1 MKNRGR
7 EALQRCGFLKLSA
20 ATLTGAAISVY
31 LPAGWTAARAA
42 DKKWKVGFSQATTL
56 EPWRVQFNK
65 DIEAEAKNHP
75 EVQLII
81 TDGQDKT
88 EKQVADVENLIA
100 QQVDVL
106 LISPK
111 ESAGL
116 TRVVEK
122 TIDAQI
128 PVIVLDRNVDTKRIT
143 QFIGGDNALIGKAAG
158 EYAVKLLGGPGKA
171 AGNVVEIWGGMG
183 TQPAH
188 DRHDGF
194 HAFTDKEPG
203 IKYLLN
209 NQSGDW
215 KQDKAYDI
223 MTTALRNNEKIDLV
237 YGHNDPMAYG
247 AYLAAKDAGR
257 DKDIKFILGIDALP
271 DEGVTW
277 VNKGELTATFLYAT
291 PGAEGLRQAVKL
303 LNGEKIEPTIV
314 LPTMLVDK
322 NNVGEVMKK
331 NGR

>member
-1 MKNRGR
+1 MKRR
-7 EALQRCGFLKLSA
+7 EFLKLSTTA
-20 ATLTGAAISVY
+20 AGAAMTIY
-31 LPAGWTAARAA
+31 LPVGWAPARAA
-42 DKKWKVGFSQATTL
+42 GKSKVGFSQCTTL

-65 DIEAEAKNHP
+65 DIQAEAKNHP
-75 EVQLII
+75 DIDLII

-88 EKQVADVENLIA
+88 EKQVADCDNLIV
-100 QQVDVL
+100 QQVNVL

-116 TRVVEK
+116 TGVVEK
-122 TIDAQI
+122 AIDAKI

-143 QFIGGDNALIGKAAG
+143 QFIGGDNVAIGKAAG
-158 EYAVKLLGGPGKA
+158 EHAVKLLGGPGKA

-223 MTTALRNNEKIDLV
+223 MTTALRNNEKIDMV

-257 DKDIKFILGIDALP
+257 DKDIKFIIGIDGLP

-277 VNKGELTATFLYAT
+277 ISKGQLTATFLYAT
-291 PGAEGLRQAVKL
+291 PGAEGLRQAAKL
-303 LNGEKIEPTIV
+303 LKGEKLEPVIT
-314 LPTMLVDK
+314 LPTMLITK
-322 NNVGEVMKK
+322 ENAPEILKK
-331 NGR
+331 NGLL

>member
-1 MKNRGR
+1 MKRR
-7 EALQRCGFLKLSA
+7 DFLKLSTA
-20 ATLTGAAISVY
+20 VAGATLTTY
-31 LPAGWTAARAA
+31 LPSGWQAQAAA
-42 DKKWKVGFSQATTL
+42 KWKIGFSQCTTL

-65 DIEAEAKNHP
+65 EIEAEAKKHP
-75 EVQLII
+75 EVDLII
-81 TDGQDKT
+81 TDGLDKT
-88 EKQVADVENLIA
+88 EKQVADVENLIV
-100 QQVDVL
+100 QQVNVL

-116 TRVVEK
+116 TGVVEK
-122 TIDAQI
+122 AIDAKI

-143 QFIGGDNALIGKAAG
+143 QFIGGDNLLIGKAVG

-171 AGNVVEIWGGMG
+171 QGNVVEIWGGMG

-203 IKYLLN
+203 IKMLLN

-215 KQDKAYDI
+215 KQDQAYNI

-257 DKDIKFILGIDALP
+257 EKDIKFFLGIDGLP
-271 DEGVTW
+271 DEGVEW
-277 VNKGELTATFLYAT
+277 VNKGLLTATFRYAT
-291 PGAEGLRQAVKL
+291 PGAEGLRQAIKL
-303 LNGEKIEPTIV
+303 LNGEKIPPVIT
-314 LPTMLVDK
+314 LPTLLITK
-322 NNVGEVMKK
+322 ANAPEILKE
-331 NGR
+331 NGLQ

>member
-1 MKNRGR
+1 MKRR
-7 EALQRCGFLKLSA
+7 EFLKLSTTA
-20 ATLTGAAISVY
+20 AGAAMTIY
-31 LPAGWTAARAA
+31 LPVGWTPARAA
-42 DKKWKVGFSQATTL
+42 GKSKVGFSQCTTL

-65 DIEAEAKNHP
+65 DIQAEAKKHP
-75 EVQLII
+75 DIDLII

-88 EKQVADVENLIA
+88 EKQVADCDNLIV
-100 QQVDVL
+100 QQVNVL

-116 TRVVEK
+116 TGVVEK
-122 TIDAQI
+122 AINAKI

-143 QFIGGDNALIGKAAG
+143 QFIGGDNVAIGKAAG
-158 EYAVKLLGGPGKA
+158 EHAVKLLGGPGKA

-223 MTTALRNNEKIDLV
+223 MTTALRNNEKIDMV

-257 DKDIKFILGIDALP
+257 EKDIKFIIGIDGLP

-277 VNKGELTATFLYAT
+277 VSKGQLTATFLYAT
-291 PGAEGLRQAVKL
+291 PGAEGLRQAAKL
-303 LNGEKIEPTIV
+303 LKGEKLEPVIT
-314 LPTMLVDK
+314 LPTMLITKD
-322 NNVGEVMKK
+322 NASEILKK
-331 NGR
+331 NG

>member
-1 MKNRGR
+1 MKRR
-7 EALQRCGFLKLSA
+7 EFLQFSA
-20 ATLTGAAISVY
+20 SVAGAAITTYV
-31 LPAGWTAARAA
+31 PAGWTPARAA
-42 DKKWKVGFSQATTL
+42 GKWKVGFSQCTTL

-65 DIEAEAKNHP
+65 DIQTEAKNHP
-75 EVQLII
+75 EVDLVI

-88 EKQVADVENLIA
+88 EKQVADCDNLIV
-100 QQVDVL
+100 QQVNVL

-116 TRVVEK
+116 TGVVEK
-122 TIDAQI
+122 AIDAKI
-128 PVIVLDRNVDTKRIT
+128 PVIVLDRNVGTKRIT
-143 QFIGGDNALIGKAAG
+143 QFIGGDNVAIGRAAG
-158 EYAVKLLGGPGKA
+158 EHAVKLLGGPGKA
-171 AGNVVEIWGGMG
+171 KGNVVEIWGGMG

-194 HAFTDKEPG
+194 HALTDKEAG

-215 KQDKAYDI
+215 KQDQAYNI

-257 DKDIKFILGIDALP
+257 EKDIKFFVGIDGLP
-271 DEGVTW
+271 NEGVQW
-277 VNKGELTATFLYAT
+277 VNKGLLSATFLYAT

-303 LNGEKIEPTIV
+303 LNGEKIPPVIT
-314 LPTMLVDK
+314 LPTMLITK
-322 NNVGEVMKK
+322 ENAPEILKK
-331 NGR
+331 NGLL

>member
-1 MKNRGR
+1 MKRR
-7 EALQRCGFLKLSA
+7 EFLKLSTTVA
-20 ATLTGAAISVY
+20 GAAMTVY
-31 LPAGWTAARAA
+31 LPAGWAPAKAAG
-42 DKKWKVGFSQATTL
+42 KWKVGFSQCTTL

-65 DIEAEAKNHP
+65 DIQAEAKNQP
-75 EVQLII
+75 DVDLVI

-88 EKQVADVENLIA
+88 EKQAADCENLIV
-100 QQVDVL
+100 QQVNVL

-116 TRVVEK
+116 TGVVEK
-122 TIDAQI
+122 AIDAKI

-143 QFIGGDNALIGKAAG
+143 QFIGGDNVAIGKAAG
-158 EYAVKLLGGPGKA
+158 EHAVKLLGGPGKA

-203 IKYLLN
+203 IKNLLN

-215 KQDKAYDI
+215 KQDKAYNI

-257 DKDIKFILGIDALP
+257 DKDIKFILGIDGLP

-277 VNKGELTATFLYAT
+277 VSKGQLTATFLYAT

-303 LNGEKIEPTIV
+303 LKGEKLQPVIT
-314 LPTMLVDK
+314 LPTMLITKD
-322 NNVGEVMKK
+322 NAPEILKK
-331 NGR
+331 NGLL

>member
-1 MKNRGR
+1 MKRR
-7 EALQRCGFLKLSA
+7 EFLKLSTTMA
-20 ATLTGAAISVY
+20 GAAMTIY
-31 LPAGWTAARAA
+31 MPAGWSPAKAAA
-42 DKKWKVGFSQATTL
+42 KWKVGFSQCTTL

-65 DIEAEAKNHP
+65 DIQAEAKNQP
-75 EVQLII
+75 DVDLVI

-88 EKQVADVENLIA
+88 EKQVADCENLIV
-100 QQVDVL
+100 QQVNVL

-116 TRVVEK
+116 TGVVEK
-122 TIDAQI
+122 AIDAKI

-143 QFIGGDNALIGKAAG
+143 QFIGGDNVAIGKAAG
-158 EYAVKLLGGPGKA
+158 EHAVKLLGGPGGA
-171 AGNVVEIWGGMG
+171 TGNVVEIWGGMG

-215 KQDKAYDI
+215 KQDKAYNI

-237 YGHNDPMAYG
+237 YGHNDPMAFG

-257 DKDIKFILGIDALP
+257 DRDIKFIIGIDGLP

-277 VNKGELTATFLYAT
+277 VSKGQLTATFLYAT

-303 LNGEKIEPTIV
+303 LKGEKLEPVIT
-314 LPTMLVDK
+314 LPTMLITKD
-322 NNVGEVMKK
+322 NASDILKK
-331 NGR
+331 NGLL

>member
-1 MKNRGR
+1 M
-7 EALQRCGFLKLSA
+7 
-20 ATLTGAAISVY
+20 TIY
-31 LPAGWTAARAA
+31 LPAGWTPARAA
-42 DKKWKVGFSQATTL
+42 GKSKVGFSQCTTL

-65 DIEAEAKNHP
+65 DIQAEAKNHP
-75 EVQLII
+75 DIDLII

-88 EKQVADVENLIA
+88 QKQVADCDNLIV
-100 QQVDVL
+100 QQVNVL

-116 TRVVEK
+116 TGVVEK
-122 TIDAQI
+122 AIDAKI

-143 QFIGGDNALIGKAAG
+143 QFIGGDNVAIGKAAG
-158 EYAVKLLGGPGKA
+158 EHAVKLLGGPGKA

-223 MTTALRNNEKIDLV
+223 MTTALRNNEKIDMV

-257 DKDIKFILGIDALP
+257 DKDIKFIIGIDGLP

-277 VNKGELTATFLYAT
+277 VSKGQLSATFLYAT
-291 PGAEGLRQAVKL
+291 PGAEGLRQAAKL
-303 LNGEKIEPTIV
+303 LKGEKLEPVIT
-314 LPTMLVDK
+314 LPTMLITK
-322 NNVGEVMKK
+322 ENASEILKK
-331 NGR
+331 NG

>member
-1 MKNRGR
+1 MKRR
-7 EALQRCGFLKLSA
+7 EFLKLSTTA
-20 ATLTGAAISVY
+20 AGAAMTIY
-31 LPAGWTAARAA
+31 LPVGWTPARAA
-42 DKKWKVGFSQATTL
+42 GKSKVGFSQCTTL

-65 DIEAEAKNHP
+65 DIQAEAKKHP
-75 EVQLII
+75 DIDLII

-88 EKQVADVENLIA
+88 EKQVADCDNLIV
-100 QQVDVL
+100 QQVNVL

-116 TRVVEK
+116 TGVVEK
-122 TIDAQI
+122 AIDAKI

-143 QFIGGDNALIGKAAG
+143 QFIGGDNVAIGKAAG
-158 EYAVKLLGGPGKA
+158 EHAVKLLGGPGKA

-223 MTTALRNNEKIDLV
+223 MTTALRNNEKIDMV

-257 DKDIKFILGIDALP
+257 DKDIKFIIGIDGLP

-277 VNKGELTATFLYAT
+277 VSKGQLTATFLYAT
-291 PGAEGLRQAVKL
+291 PGAEGLRQAAKL
-303 LNGEKIEPTIV
+303 LKGEKLEPVIT
-314 LPTMLVDK
+314 LPTMLITK
-322 NNVGEVMKK
+322 ANASEILKK
-331 NGR
+331 NG

>member
-1 MKNRGR
+1 
-7 EALQRCGFLKLSA
+7 
-20 ATLTGAAISVY
+20 
-31 LPAGWTAARAA
+31 
-42 DKKWKVGFSQATTL
+42 
-56 EPWRVQFNK
+56 VQFNK
-65 DIEAEAKNHP
+65 DIQTEAKNHP
-75 EVQLII
+75 EVDLVI

-88 EKQVADVENLIA
+88 EKQVADCDNLIV
-100 QQVDVL
+100 QQVNVL

-116 TRVVEK
+116 TGVVEK
-122 TIDAQI
+122 AIDAKI

-143 QFIGGDNALIGKAAG
+143 QFIGGDNVAIGRAAG
-158 EYAVKLLGGPGKA
+158 EHAVKLLGGAGKA
-171 AGNVVEIWGGMG
+171 KGNVVEIWGGMG

-194 HAFTDKEPG
+194 HALTDKEAG

-215 KQDKAYDI
+215 KQDQAYNI

-257 DKDIKFILGIDALP
+257 EKDIKFFVGIDGLP
-271 DEGVTW
+271 DEGVQW
-277 VNKGELTATFLYAT
+277 VNKGLLSATFLYAT

-303 LNGEKIEPTIV
+303 LNGEKIPPVIT
-314 LPTMLVDK
+314 LPTMLITK
-322 NNVGEVMKK
+322 ENAPEILKK
-331 NGR
+331 NGLL

>member
-1 MKNRGR
+1 M
-7 EALQRCGFLKLSA
+7 
-20 ATLTGAAISVY
+20 TIY
-31 LPAGWTAARAA
+31 LPAGWTPASAAG
-42 DKKWKVGFSQATTL
+42 KSKVGFSQCTTL

-65 DIEAEAKNHP
+65 DIQAEAKNHP
-75 EVQLII
+75 DIDLII

-88 EKQVADVENLIA
+88 QKQVADCDNLIV
-100 QQVDVL
+100 QQVNVL

-116 TRVVEK
+116 TGVVEK
-122 TIDAQI
+122 AIDAKI

-143 QFIGGDNALIGKAAG
+143 QFIGGDNVAIGKAAG
-158 EYAVKLLGGPGKA
+158 EHAVKLLGGPGKA

-223 MTTALRNNEKIDLV
+223 MTTALRNNEKIDMV

-257 DKDIKFILGIDALP
+257 DKDIKFIIGIDGLP

-277 VNKGELTATFLYAT
+277 VSKGQLSATFLYAT
-291 PGAEGLRQAVKL
+291 PGAEGLRQAAKL
-303 LNGEKIEPTIV
+303 LKGEKLEPVIT
-314 LPTMLVDK
+314 LPTMLITK
-322 NNVGEVMKK
+322 ENAAEILKK
-331 NGR
+331 NG

>member
-1 MKNRGR
+1 MKRR
-7 EALQRCGFLKLSA
+7 EFLKLSTTA
-20 ATLTGAAISVY
+20 AGAAMTIY
-31 LPAGWTAARAA
+31 LPAGWTPANAAG
-42 DKKWKVGFSQATTL
+42 KSKVGFSQCTTL

-65 DIEAEAKNHP
+65 DIQAEAKNHP
-75 EVQLII
+75 DIDLII

-88 EKQVADVENLIA
+88 EKQVADCDNLIV
-100 QQVDVL
+100 QQVNVL

-116 TRVVEK
+116 TGVVEK
-122 TIDAQI
+122 AIDAKI

-143 QFIGGDNALIGKAAG
+143 QFIGGDNVAIGKAAG
-158 EYAVKLLGGPGKA
+158 EHAVKLLGGPGKA

-223 MTTALRNNEKIDLV
+223 MTTALRNNEKIDMV

-257 DKDIKFILGIDALP
+257 DKDIKFIIGIDGLP

-277 VNKGELTATFLYAT
+277 VSKGQLTATFLYAT
-291 PGAEGLRQAVKL
+291 PGAEGLRQAAKL
-303 LNGEKIEPTIV
+303 LKGEKLEPVIT
-314 LPTMLVDK
+314 LPTMLITK
-322 NNVGEVMKK
+322 ENAPEILKK
-331 NGR
+331 NGLL

>member
-1 MKNRGR
+1 MKRR
-7 EALQRCGFLKLSA
+7 EFLKLSTTVA
-20 ATLTGAAISVY
+20 GAAMTVY
-31 LPAGWTAARAA
+31 MPVSWTPAKAAA
-42 DKKWKVGFSQATTL
+42 KWKVGFSQCTTL

-65 DIEAEAKNHP
+65 DIQTEAKKQP
-75 EVQLII
+75 DVDLVI

-88 EKQVADVENLIA
+88 EKQVADCENLIV
-100 QQVDVL
+100 QQVNVL

-116 TRVVEK
+116 TGVVEK
-122 TIDAQI
+122 AIDAKI

-143 QFIGGDNALIGKAAG
+143 QFIGGDNVAIGKAAG
-158 EYAVKLLGGPGKA
+158 EHAVKLLGGPGKA
-171 AGNVVEIWGGMG
+171 AGNLVEIWGGMG

-194 HAFTDKEPG
+194 HVFTDKEPG
-203 IKYLLN
+203 IKNLLN

-215 KQDKAYDI
+215 KQDKAYNI

-257 DKDIKFILGIDALP
+257 DKDIKFIIGIDGLP

-277 VNKGELTATFLYAT
+277 VSKGQLTATFLYAT

-303 LNGEKIEPTIV
+303 LKGEKLQPVIT
-314 LPTMLVDK
+314 LPTMLITKD
-322 NNVGEVMKK
+322 NASEILKK
-331 NGR
+331 NGLL